1 LPARFCHAED
11 DQKPLALL
19 PDLKRESRISR
30 DPEISADDHGSA
42 AAVAVAVPQLDA
54 FISPA
59 VDFARPL
66 NLAEGAKLAT
76 IPAAAVRA
84 DRD

>member
-1 LPARFCHAED
+1 MPARFCHAEHV
-11 DQKPLALL
+11 QKPLAVL

-30 DPEISADDHGSA
+30 DPEISPDDHGPA

-66 NLAEGAKLAT
+66 DPPKRAKLAT
-76 IPAAAVRA
+76 ITAAAVWA
-84 DRD
+84 DCD

>member
-1 LPARFCHAED
+1 MPARFCHAEHV
-11 DQKPLALL
+11 QKSLPVL

-30 DPEISADDHGSA
+30 DPQVSADDHGPA

-54 FISPA
+54 LVSPA
-59 VDFARPL
+59 VDLARSVDATQR
-66 NLAEGAKLAT
+66 AELAT
-76 IPAAAVRA
+76 ITAAAVRT

>member
-59 VDFARPL
+59 VDFARSLDPPKR
-66 NLAEGAKLAT
+66 AKLAT
-76 IPAAAVRA
+76 ITAAAVWA
-84 DRD
+84 DCD

>member
-1 LPARFCHAED
+1 MPARFCHAED

-30 DPEISADDHGSA
+30 NPQIPANDHGTA

-54 FISPA
+54 LISPA
-59 VDFARPL
+59 VDFARSVDPPQGS
-66 NLAEGAKLAT
+66 ELAT
-76 IPAAAVRA
+76 IPAAAVRT

>member
-30 DPEISADDHGSA
+30 NPEISPHDHGSA
-42 AAVAVAVPQLDA
+42 AAVAVAVSELDA
-54 FISPA
+54 LVSPA
-59 VDFARPL
+59 VDFARSL

-76 IPAAAVRA
+76 ITAAAVWA
-84 DRD
+84 DCD

>member
-1 LPARFCHAED
+1 MPARFCHAED

-19 PDLKRESRISR
+19 PEVKRESRISR
-30 DPEISADDHGSA
+30 NPEISPDDHGTA

-54 FISPA
+54 LISPA
-59 VDFARPL
+59 VDFARSVD
-66 NLAEGAKLAT
+66 LAKGSELAT

-84 DRD
+84 DCH